1 MRAHLLTLSLLTLTA
16 ASACGKQQPPPTPPT
31 DTTATADT
39 GDAKDAGGCTDY
51 RDYDTAALP
60 ELPSTPYT
68 ATLEQVWKTVLTK
81 HYDTT
86 LSCLDWPAIRVE
98 YGNKLPQAKDE
109 AAAYAIMNE
118 MLGKLQQSHLA
129 VVPPGRAT
137 HGEPRGDVKTGPAT
151 VPVKIRMV
159 EGVPSIVNAAVDGK
173 KSGLPGGAQIVA
185 VDDQPVAPMLEG
197 VAQRWHR
204 QVEADFRGAQ
214 MVQTWLSCPEG
225 AKKKVTFIPV
235 GTDKEKTKTVGCIV
249 LERERVSLGN
259 LQGVPVEVEHRMIK
273 KLPKGSKTKIGYL
286 RFNVWML
293 PLVPKIEEAVADLR
307 KQGAESIILDLRGN
321 PGGVGAMVVPVGR
334 LFIAD
339 EADLGVMHMREGEQV
354 FKVNPSDDAFA
365 GRVAMLVDE
374 GTGSTS
380 EIFGQAMQDI
390 GRIEVFGAGPSQ
402 GAALPSL
409 IEKLDGGAILQYVVA
424 DYKSPKDIAVEGRGV
439 QPDTIVP
446 ETREAYAKGGD
457 PVLDAAIAALAAG

>member
-31 DTTATADT
+31 DTTVASEAGDT
-39 GDAKDAGGCTDY
+39 PAAGGCTDY
-51 RDYDTAALP
+51 RDFDTSTLP
-60 ELPSTPYT
+60 ALPSTPYT

-98 YGNKLPQAKDE
+98 YGNKLPEAKDE
-109 AAAYAIMNE
+109 AAAYEIINQ

-151 VPVKIRMV
+151 VPVKVRMV
-159 EGVPSIVNAAVDGK
+159 EGVPTIVDAAVDDK

-197 VAQRWHR
+197 VAERWHR
-204 QVEADFRGAQ
+204 EVEASFRSAQ

-225 AKKKVTFIPV
+225 AKKKVTFLPV
-235 GTDKEKTKTVGCIV
+235 GATKEKSKTVACVV

-259 LQGVPVEVEHRMIK
+259 LQGVPVEVEHHMIK
-273 KLPKGSKTKIGYL
+273 KAPGGAKIGYL

-307 KQGAESIILDLRGN
+307 KQGAESIIVDLRGN

-334 LFIAD
+334 LFLKD

-365 GRVAMLVDE
+365 GRLAMLVDE

-439 QPDTIVP
+439 QPDTVVP
-446 ETREAYAKGGD
+446 ETRAAYAKGGD
-457 PVLDAAIAALAAG
+457 PVLDAAVAALSAG